1 MIGRLGADLALI
13 QSVVGRSNVLYDKT
27 PLVRSLI
34 EVDADTWVADEGK
47 QTDGQRVD
55 VVITTPRD
63 LQHVT

>member
-1 MIGRLGADLALI
+1 VIGRLGADLALI

>member
-1 MIGRLGADLALI
+1 MVGRLGADLAVI
-13 QSVVGRSNVLYDKT
+13 QSVVGRSNVLYDEA
-27 PLVRSLI
+27 PLVCSLI